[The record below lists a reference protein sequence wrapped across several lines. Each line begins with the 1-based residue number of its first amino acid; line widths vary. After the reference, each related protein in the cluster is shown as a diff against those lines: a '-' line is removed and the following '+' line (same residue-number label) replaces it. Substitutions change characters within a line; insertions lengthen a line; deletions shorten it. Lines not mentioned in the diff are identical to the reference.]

1 MLDHLQLGLLEAWVQ
16 RVGVG
21 PEPVGASLIL
31 RYTGV
36 SLGSGSTGL
45 GFVPGPVGV
54 CLEPVCGGVLDLL
67 GQAWSLDPLEPDP

>member
-16 RVGVG
+16 RVGLG
-21 PEPVGASLIL
+21 PEPVGASLKL

-54 CLEPVCGGVLDLL
+54 CLEPVCGGP
-67 GQAWSLDPLEPDP
+67 GSTGAPWSLDPLEPDP